1 MGELYWSGSDFNFW
15 CFIDK
20 KRTLHLKKV
29 ISNLVNPGDIVV
41 DVGTGTGI
49 LAIFAAEAGAKKVYA
64 IESDQNLWKTLET
77 NFRSNGYAERIKF
90 IKGDARD
97 IKLPEKADVIICE
110 MIATGL
116 IDEIQIPVLNNILKY
131 SKNRNHIVPYTLRNY
146 IDLVYNNN
154 KFYNHILHIIRYEY
168 SWHPELKSLSYTQ
181 KHLYREIDFRII
193 NNDMVDAKLD
203 LKIERSGKINGLRI
217 SNETV
222 FPDGSILGDSEAY
235 CIPLILPIKEQQVQK
250 GDTYTLRRSYN
261 MCKGLKTIDYTL
273 EKS

>member
-29 ISNLVNPGDIVV
+29 ISDLVNPGDIVV

-222 FPDGSILGDSEAY
+222 FPDGSTLGDSEAY

-250 GDTYTLRRSYN
+250 GDTYTLRLSYN

>member
-29 ISNLVNPGDIVV
+29 ISDLVNPGDIVV

>member
-29 ISNLVNPGDIVV
+29 ISDLVNPGDIVV

-193 NNDMVDAKLD
+193 NKDMVDAKLD

-222 FPDGSILGDSEAY
+222 FPDGSTLGDSEAY

-250 GDTYTLRRSYN
+250 GDTYTLRLSYN

>member
-29 ISNLVNPGDIVV
+29 ISDLVNPGDIVV

-154 KFYNHILHIIRYEY
+154 KFYNHILHIIRSEY

-222 FPDGSILGDSEAY
+222 FPDGSTLGDSEAY

-250 GDTYTLRRSYN
+250 GDTYTLRLSYN